1 MIEQCAIDVRTHI
14 EATLPGE
21 CLARG
26 VPAPA
31 EYHMGLPT
39 PTMVQRY
46 PACVIDLDSGGVG
59 GEGYVEIGHRVIV
72 AVLDR
77 DGDFAALNGRLYRY
91 VDAII
96 AALDGRRFGSV
107 LMALARRHDSSDL
120 FNVGD
125 GRAVRMRWVE
135 FSVQTLD

>member
-1 MIEQCAIDVRTHI
+1 
-14 EATLPGE
+14 
-21 CLARG
+21 
-26 VPAPA
+26 
-31 EYHMGLPT
+31 
-39 PTMVQRY
+39 MV
-46 PACVIDLDSGGVG
+46 GVG

-77 DGDFAALNGRLYRY
+77 DGDFGALNGRLYRY

-96 AALDGRRFGSV
+96 AAMDGQRFGSV
-107 LMALARRHDSSDL
+107 LTALARRHDSSDL

-135 FSVQTLD
+135 FAVETLG